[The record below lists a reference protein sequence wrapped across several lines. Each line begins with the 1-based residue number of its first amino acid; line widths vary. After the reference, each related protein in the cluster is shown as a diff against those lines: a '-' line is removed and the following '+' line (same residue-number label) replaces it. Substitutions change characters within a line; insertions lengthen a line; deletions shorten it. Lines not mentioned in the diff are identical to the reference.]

1 MATVRVLNN
10 VLFIDYRVGG
20 KRKRVSTKLKDS
32 RENRKKAEVIR
43 KQIEYEVSTGLYSE
57 RLKRLD
63 KKEMS
68 LSRGFDEFLK
78 SKDDLNKKTADG
90 YRNAMEKF
98 IKYSGNVAI
107 KRITPELVKE
117 IKSKLQ
123 SDKYK
128 ANITGTKNLPINSE
142 KKVYKEKTLKEITII
157 SYINKLRIIFNYFVK
172 QKYIPDNPFPAQH
185 IKFKPVVTIPDKELN
200 DILSKL
206 KRDNREHYKVIMFLL
221 LTGLRVGELIG
232 LTFEESIDFREEI
245 LKVKNFKKNRE
256 DLLPIYPELMEFIRD
271 EWNEY
276 TGLLFNYKSIHSM
289 KFFERFR
296 KREGYENYSF
306 HTLRKTFITKL
317 INSGMSV
324 YDVMTL
330 ARHRNIETTLRH
342 YSRADLR
349 RMGNEISNKTNMG
362 SILGSSFKKGLKLVE
377 NA

>member
-90 YRNAMEKF
+90 YRNAIEKF

-362 SILGSSFKKGLKLVE
+362 SILGSSFKKGLKLVK

>member
-90 YRNAMEKF
+90 YRNAIEKF

>member
-1 MATVRVLNN
+1 MASIREKNGK
-10 VLFIDYRVGG
+10 LFIDYRVNG

-43 KQIEYEVSTGLYSE
+43 KQIEYEVSTGLHSE

-68 LSRGFDEFLK
+68 LSRGLDEFLK
-78 SKDDLNKKTADG
+78 SKDDLNQKTADG
-90 YRNAMEKF
+90 YKHAMEKL
-98 IKYSGNVAI
+98 IKYSGNIAI
-107 KRITPELVKE
+107 KRITPELIKE
-117 IKSKLQ
+117 VRGKLN

-128 ANITGTKNLPINSE
+128 ANITGKKNPEVNSPG
-142 KKVYKEKTLKEITII
+142 KVYKEKTLKEITII
-157 SYINKLRIIFNYFVK
+157 SYMNKLRVIFNYFVK
-172 QKYIPDNPFPAQH
+172 QKYIVDNPFPAQP

-206 KRDNREHYKVIMFLL
+206 KRDNRDHYKVVMFLL

-256 DLLPIYPELMEFIRD
+256 DLLPIYPELMEFIRE
-271 EWNEY
+271 EWNKY
-276 TGLLFNYKSIHSM
+276 SGLLFNYKSIHSM

-296 KREGYENYSF
+296 KREGYEKYTF

-349 RMGNEISNKTNMG
+349 RMGNEISNRTNMG
-362 SILGSSFKKGLKLVE
+362 TLLGTTFKKGLKLVE

>member
-1 MATVRVLNN
+1 MATVRALNQI
-10 VLFIDYRVGG
+10 LFIDYRVGG
-20 KRKRVSTKLKDS
+20 KRKRVSTRLKDT
-32 RENRKKAEVIR
+32 RENRKKAEIIR
-43 KQIEYEVSTGLYSE
+43 KQVEYEVSTGIYSE

-68 LSRGFDEFLK
+68 LIRGFDEFLK
-78 SKDDLNKKTADG
+78 SKDYLNEKTAAG
-90 YRNAMEKF
+90 YRQALEKF
-98 IKYSGNVAI
+98 IKYSGNIAI

-117 IKSKLQ
+117 VKGKLN

-128 ANITGTKNLPINSE
+128 ANITGKKNLTESSAG
-142 KKVYKEKTLKEITII
+142 KVYKEKTLKEITII
-157 SYINKLRIIFNYFVK
+157 SYLNKLRIIFNYFVK
-172 QKYIPDNPFPAQH
+172 QKYISDNPFPAQR

-206 KRDNREHYKVIMFLL
+206 KRDNRVHYKVIMFLL

-245 LKVKNFKKNRE
+245 LKVKNFKKDRE
-256 DLLPIYPELMEFIRD
+256 DLLPIYPELMEFIRE

-276 TGLLFNYKSIHSM
+276 SGLLFNYKSIHSM

-296 KREGYENYSF
+296 KREGYEKYSF

-349 RMGNEISNKTNMG
+349 RMGNEISNRTNMG
-362 SILGSSFKKGLKLVE
+362 SILGSNFKKGLKLVE

>member
-1 MATVRVLNN
+1 MASIRSKDGKLY
-10 VLFIDYRVGG
+10 IDYRVNG

-32 RENRKKAEVIR
+32 RENRKKAEVLR
-43 KQIEYEVSTGLYSE
+43 KQIEYEVSTGLHAE

-68 LSRGFDEFLK
+68 LSRGLDEFLK
-78 SKDDLNKKTADG
+78 SKEELNQKTAVG
-90 YRNAMEKF
+90 YRNAMNKL

-117 IKSKLQ
+117 LRIKLNT
-123 SDKYK
+123 DKYQV
-128 ANITGTKNLPINSE
+128 NITGKKNLAESAE
-142 KKVYKEKTLKEITII
+142 KKVYKEKLLKEITII
-157 SYINKLRIIFNYFVK
+157 SYLNKLRIIFNYFIK
-172 QKYIPDNPFPAQH
+172 QKYIADNPFPAQP

-232 LTFEESIDFREEI
+232 LTFEENIDFREEI
-245 LKVKNFKKNRE
+245 LKVKNFKKKRE
-256 DLLPIYPELMEFIRD
+256 DLLPIYPELMEFIRM

-296 KREGYENYSF
+296 KREGYEKYSF

-349 RMGNEISNKTNMG
+349 RMGNEISNRTNMG
-362 SILGSSFKKGLKLVE
+362 TILGTNFKKGLKLVE

>member
-1 MATVRVLNN
+1 MATVRAFNN

-123 SDKYK
+123 SDKFK

-362 SILGSSFKKGLKLVE
+362 SILGSSFKKGLKLVK

>member
-1 MATVRVLNN
+1 MASIRSKGGKL
-10 VLFIDYRVGG
+10 LIDYRVNG

-43 KQIEYEVSTGLYSE
+43 KQIEYEVSTGLHAE

-68 LSRGFDEFLK
+68 LRRGLDEFLE
-78 SKDDLNKKTADG
+78 SKEELNQKTAVG
-90 YRNAMEKF
+90 YRNAMNKL
-98 IKYSGNVAI
+98 IKYSGNIAI

-117 IKSKLQ
+117 VRLKL
-123 SDKYK
+123 STDKYQ
-128 ANITGTKNLPINSE
+128 ANITGKKNPSINSE
-142 KKVYKEKTLKEITII
+142 KKIYKEKFLKEITII
-157 SYINKLRIIFNYFVK
+157 SYLNKLRIIFNYFVK
-172 QKYIPDNPFPAQH
+172 QKYIADNPFPAQPM
-185 IKFKPVVTIPDKELN
+185 KFKPVVTIPDKELD
-200 DILSKL
+200 DILTKL
-206 KRDNREHYKVIMFLL
+206 KRDNRDHYKVIMFLL

-232 LTFEESIDFREEI
+232 LTFEENIDFREEI

-256 DLLPIYPELMEFIRD
+256 DLLPIYPELMEFIRY
-271 EWNEY
+271 EWKDY

-296 KREGYENYSF
+296 KREGYEKYSF

-362 SILGSSFKKGLKLVE
+362 TLLGTNFKKGLKLVE

>member
-1 MATVRVLNN
+1 MATVRALNN

-32 RENRKKAEVIR
+32 RENRKKAEILR
-43 KQIEYEVSTGLYSE
+43 KQVEYEVSTGLYSE

-68 LSRGFDEFLK
+68 LSRGLDEFLK
-78 SKDDLNKKTADG
+78 SKEDLNRKTADG
-90 YRNAMEKF
+90 YRHAIEKL
-98 IKYSGNVAI
+98 IKYSGNIAI

-117 IKSKLQ
+117 VRVKLNA
-123 SDKYK
+123 DKYQ
-128 ANITGTKNLPINSE
+128 ANITGKKNLSTNSE
-142 KKVYKEKTLKEITII
+142 KKIYKEKTLKEITII
-157 SYINKLRIIFNYFVK
+157 SYLNKLRIIFNYFVK
-172 QKYIPDNPFPAQH
+172 QKYISENPFPAQP
-185 IKFKPVVTIPDKELN
+185 IKIKPVVTIPDKELI

-232 LTFEESIDFREEI
+232 LTFEESIDFKEEI

-256 DLLPIYPELMEFIRD
+256 DSLPLYPELMEFIRE

-296 KREGYENYSF
+296 KREGYEKYSF

-362 SILGSSFKKGLKLVE
+362 SLLGSSFKKGLKLVK

>member
-1 MATVRVLNN
+1 MATVRALNN

-32 RENRKKAEVIR
+32 RENRKKAEILR
-43 KQIEYEVSTGLYSE
+43 KQVEYEVSTGLYSE

-68 LSRGFDEFLK
+68 LSRGLDEFLK
-78 SKDDLNKKTADG
+78 SKEDLNRKTADG
-90 YRNAMEKF
+90 YRHAMEKL
-98 IKYSGNVAI
+98 IKYSGNIAI

-117 IKSKLQ
+117 VRLKLNA
-123 SDKYK
+123 DKYQ
-128 ANITGTKNLPINSE
+128 ANITGKKNLSTNSE
-142 KKVYKEKTLKEITII
+142 KKVYKERTLREITII
-157 SYINKLRIIFNYFVK
+157 SYLNKLRIIFNYFVK
-172 QKYIPDNPFPAQH
+172 QKYISENPFPAQQ
-185 IKFKPVVTIPDKELN
+185 IKFKPVVTILDKELM

-256 DLLPIYPELMEFIRD
+256 DSLPIYPELMEFIRE
-271 EWNEY
+271 EWNDY

-296 KREGYENYSF
+296 KREGYEKYSF

-362 SILGSSFKKGLKLVE
+362 SLLGSSFKKGLKLVK

>member
-1 MATVRVLNN
+1 MATVRALNN

-32 RENRKKAEVIR
+32 RENRKKAEVVR
-43 KQIEYEVSTGLYSE
+43 KQIEYEVSTGLYAE

-68 LSRGFDEFLK
+68 LIRGLDEFLK
-78 SKDDLNKKTADG
+78 SKEDLNQKTAGG
-90 YRNAMEKF
+90 YRQAMEKL
-98 IKYSGNVAI
+98 IKYSGNIAI

-117 IKSKLQ
+117 VRLKLNT
-123 SDKYK
+123 DKYQ
-128 ANITGTKNLPINSE
+128 ANITGKKNLTE
-142 KKVYKEKTLKEITII
+142 TTGKKSYKEKTLKEITII
-157 SYINKLRIIFNYFVK
+157 SYLNKLRIIFNYFVK

-245 LKVKNFKKNRE
+245 LKVKNFKKSRE
-256 DLLPIYPELMEFIRD
+256 DLLPLYPELMEFIRE

>member
-1 MATVRVLNN
+1 MASIRLKGGK
-10 VLFIDYRVGG
+10 LFIDYRVNG
-20 KRKRVSTKLKDS
+20 KRKRVSTKLIDS
-32 RENRKKAEVIR
+32 RENRKKAEVLK
-43 KQIEYEVSTGLYSE
+43 KQIEYEVSTGLHVE

-68 LSRGFDEFLK
+68 LSRGIDEFLK
-78 SKDDLNKKTADG
+78 SKDNLNKKTADG
-90 YRNAMEKF
+90 YRQAMNKL
-98 IKYSGNVAI
+98 IKYTGNIAI
-107 KRITPELVKE
+107 KRITLDLVKE
-117 IKSKLQ
+117 VRLKL
-123 SDKYK
+123 STDKYQV
-128 ANITGTKNLPINSE
+128 NITSKKNQEKNSE
-142 KKVYKEKTLKEITII
+142 EKVYKQKSLQEITII
-157 SYINKLRIIFNYFVK
+157 SYLNKLRIIFNYFVK
-172 QKYIPDNPFPAQH
+172 EKYIPENPFPAQQ
-185 IKFKPVVTIPDKELN
+185 IKFKPVVTITDKDLN

-206 KRDNREHYKVIMFLL
+206 KNANREHYKVIMFLL

-232 LTFEESIDFREEI
+232 LTFEENIDFKEEI
-245 LKVKNFKKNRE
+245 LKVKNHKKNRE
-256 DLLPIYPELMEFIRD
+256 DSLPIYPELMEFIRY
-271 EWNEY
+271 EWSEY

-296 KREGYENYSF
+296 KREGYEKYSY

-362 SILGSSFKKGLKLVE
+362 TLLGTDFKKGLKLVE
-377 NA
+377 SI